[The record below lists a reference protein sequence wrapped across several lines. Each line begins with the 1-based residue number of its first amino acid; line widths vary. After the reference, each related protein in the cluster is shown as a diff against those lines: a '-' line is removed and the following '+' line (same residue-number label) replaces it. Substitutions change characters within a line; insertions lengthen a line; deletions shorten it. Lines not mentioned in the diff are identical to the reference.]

1 MILIPSIGF
10 FWHILFSLQLYFY
23 ESYSIII
30 YHRLFLQIKS
40 LLLSGNTWQRASD
53 ECYGLAL
60 GYLTFCL
67 AGLIPGYYISVLTMD
82 AMGRKVIQFLGFIL
96 MAAFCSACSGTYVML
111 TNPNQPADPNNLYL
125 NGTKR

>member
-1 MILIPSIGF
+1 MHTIF
-10 FWHILFSLQLYFY
+10 QY
-23 ESYSIII
+23 
-30 YHRLFLQIKS
+30 
-40 LLLSGNTWQRASD
+40 LLGNTWQRASD

-67 AGLIPGYYISVLTMD
+67 IGLIPGYYISVLTMD
-82 AMGRKVIQFLGFIL
+82 AMGRKLVQFLGFIM
-96 MAAFCSACSGTYVML
+96 MAAFCSACSGTYAML